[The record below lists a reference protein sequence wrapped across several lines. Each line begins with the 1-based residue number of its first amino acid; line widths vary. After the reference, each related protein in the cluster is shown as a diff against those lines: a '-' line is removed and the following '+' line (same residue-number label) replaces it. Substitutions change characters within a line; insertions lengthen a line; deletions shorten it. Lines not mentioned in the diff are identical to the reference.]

1 MAERFSLPQEIDV
14 LTGTGDNPATAIST
28 GCLGRGYPVISLGT
42 SGVFMMPVAEL
53 KDNAKGK
60 MILFSFDNKSYS
72 YLVQGRYSRMEA
84 HLTGGVRIME
94 EDDFSKVD
102 SLIDVEKSLAGGVIF
117 YPHLSGERP
126 CTQIRVSAEPL
137 SG

>member
-1 MAERFSLPQEIDV
+1 M

-72 YLVQGRYSRMEA
+72 YLVQGA
-84 HLTGGVRIME
+84 VQ
-94 EDDFSKVD
+94 SKY
-102 SLIDVEKSLAGGVIF
+102 I
-117 YPHLSGERP
+117 
-126 CTQIRVSAEPL
+126 
-137 SG
+137 